1 MILNGV
7 NLKEQQH
14 IESQPCLTISQTILF
29 NSKKRSTNFERHTRA
44 REPPLPIYIGFNI
57 HLLTRCKTL
66 ITKLYQLGWSVSYDR
81 VMEIQDWL
89 ATALTER
96 FEQDGCVA
104 PVCLRKG
111 IFSIGA
117 LDNIDHNPSS
127 TTATSSFH
135 GTGISIFQ
143 LPTQS
148 NPGESRLPLKI
159 PPSGTGTHSLPDSY
173 AVIPPVELNTTC
185 TTVPTCVIG
194 ETTSSLE
201 VEKAKE
207 RGWVDYSMELLDK
220 EDLTGEDKI
229 MWSAYHLVRE
239 TLTNFSIYEKA
250 STPAMIKHGMDVL
263 KKAIK
268 FLNPAQIP
276 VMAVDQPLFALAKM
290 VQWKWAATHGEDK
303 YVVMFGG
310 LHLEM
315 ALWSTLGD
323 LLEGS
328 GWTSALVEAEI
339 ATSGVAESFLK
350 TSHLTRTR

>member
-1 MILNGV
+1 MAAILKETLKERDFSDDAFTLARAAKIIWQDIFSHRGFSFSGTFLQECQETSVPASLKTLVSMILNRV

-14 IESQPCLTISQTILF
+14 IESQPCLTISQTTLF
-29 NSKKRSTNFERHTRA
+29 NSKKRSTSFECHTRA

-57 HLLTRCKTL
+57 HSLTRCTTL
-66 ITKLYQLGWSVSYDR
+66 ITKLYQLGLSVSYDR
-81 VMEIQDWL
+81 VMETQDWL
-89 ATALTER
+89 ATASTER

-159 PPSGTGTHSLPDSY
+159 PPSRTGTHSLPDSY
-173 AVIPPVELNTTC
+173 AVVPPVELNTTGN
-185 TTVPTCVIG
+185 TVPACVIG

-201 VEKAKE
+201 VQKAKE

-229 MWSAYHLVRE
+229 MWSAYHSER
-239 TLTNFSIYEKA
+239 
-250 STPAMIKHGMDVL
+250 
-263 KKAIK
+263 
-268 FLNPAQIP
+268 
-276 VMAVDQPLFALAKM
+276 
-290 VQWKWAATHGEDK
+290 
-303 YVVMFGG
+303 
-310 LHLEM
+310 
-315 ALWSTLGD
+315 
-323 LLEGS
+323 
-328 GWTSALVEAEI
+328 
-339 ATSGVAESFLK
+339 
-350 TSHLTRTR
+350 R